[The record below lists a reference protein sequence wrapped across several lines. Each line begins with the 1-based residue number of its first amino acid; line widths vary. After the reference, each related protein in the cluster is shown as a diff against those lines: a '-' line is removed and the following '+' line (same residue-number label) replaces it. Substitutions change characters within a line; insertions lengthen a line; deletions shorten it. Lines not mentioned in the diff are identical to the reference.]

1 MRLMDW
7 TLLTEATVFGNSPLR
22 WLLAAV
28 LVVVTMVALRAL
40 RGLARR
46 RLRKMADR
54 TKNVFDDV
62 LSDLIAGVRVP
73 LMLAIG
79 IWVGSRAL
87 ALPDDVSGAL
97 DTAITLVL
105 ILQAALWGN
114 RALQV
119 TMEHYRRADG
129 MDGSRKTTLSALTF
143 LGRLALF
150 SLLLI
155 LALDNLGIDITA
167 LLAGIGIASV
177 AIGLAL
183 QNILGDLFASLS
195 IVLDKPFEIG
205 DFIIVDDLL
214 GTVENVGLR
223 TTRVR
228 ALSGEQ
234 LVFSNNDLIQSR
246 IRNYKRMAERRVVF
260 SLGVVYGTA
269 PERLREI
276 PEVIREIVEARSPV
290 RFDRA
295 HFKSFGQFSLDYE
308 VVYWMLDPDY
318 NVYMD
323 VQQEI
328 NLALVDAF
336 AERDIEFAFPTQ
348 TILLEQ
354 EAARAGGS
362 EGYAAGG
369 S

>member
-1 MRLMDW
+1 MDW
-7 TLLTEATVFGNSPLR
+7 SLLTEATVFGNSPLR
-22 WLLAAV
+22 WLLAVA
-28 LVVVTMVALRAL
+28 LVVVTVMVLRAL

-54 TKNVFDDV
+54 TKNVFDDI
-62 LSDLIAGVRVP
+62 LSDVLASVRAA

-79 IWVGSRAL
+79 IWAGSRVL
-87 ALPDDVSGAL
+87 SLPGDLSGTL
-97 DTAITLVL
+97 DTLITLIL
-105 ILQAALWGN
+105 IVQVALWGN
-114 RALQV
+114 RAIQV

-143 LGRLALF
+143 LGRLTLF

-167 LLAGIGIASV
+167 LLAGIGIGAV

-205 DFIIVDDLL
+205 DFIIVDDLV

-223 TTRVR
+223 STRVR

-234 LVFSNNDLIQSR
+234 LVFSNNDLIESR
-246 IRNYKRMAERRVVF
+246 IRNYKRMAERRVLF
-260 SLGVVYGTA
+260 SLGVVYGTP

-276 PEVIREIVEARSPV
+276 PGVIREIVEASSPV

-295 HFKSFGQFSLDYE
+295 HFKAFGQFSLDFE

-318 NVYMD
+318 GAYMD
-323 VQQEI
+323 VQHEI

-348 TILLEQ
+348 TILLEPGS
-354 EAARAGGS
+354 APAGGP

-369 S
+369 GA

>member
-1 MRLMDW
+1 MDW
-7 TLLTEATVFGNSPLR
+7 TLLTEATLYGNNLLR
-22 WLLAAV
+22 WLLALV
-28 LVVVTMVALRAL
+28 LVVVTMVVLRTL

-46 RLRKMADR
+46 RLRKMADL
-54 TKNVFDDV
+54 TKNVFDDI
-62 LSDLIAGVRVP
+62 LSDVIASVRAP
-73 LMLAIG
+73 LMLLIG
-79 IWVGSRAL
+79 LWVGSRAL
-87 ALPDDVSGAL
+87 ALPGDLSGTL
-97 DTAITLVL
+97 DTLITIVL

-114 RALQV
+114 RAIQV
-119 TMEHYRRADG
+119 ATEHYRRQDG

-205 DFIIVDDLL
+205 DFIIVDDLV

-228 ALSGEQ
+228 SLGGEQ

-246 IRNYKRMAERRVVF
+246 IRNYKRMAERRVLF
-260 SLGVVYGTA
+260 TLGVVYGT
-269 PERLREI
+269 PPDRLREI

-295 HFKSFGQFSLDYE
+295 HFKAFGQFSLDFE
-308 VVYWMLDPDY
+308 VVYWMLDPTY
-318 NVYMD
+318 NLYMD

-336 AERDIEFAFPTQ
+336 AERGIEFAFPTQ
-348 TILLEQ
+348 TIMLESTTAQ
-354 EAARAGGS
+354 AGGP
-362 EGYAAGG
+362 EGYAARA
-369 S
+369 

>member
-1 MRLMDW
+1 MDW
-7 TLLTEATVFGNSPLR
+7 TLLTDATLYGNNLLR
-22 WLLAAV
+22 WLFALI
-28 LVVVTMVALRAL
+28 LVVVTMVVLRTL

-46 RLRKMADR
+46 RLRRMADL
-54 TKNVFDDV
+54 TKNVFDDI
-62 LSDLIAGVRVP
+62 LSDVIASVRAP
-73 LMLAIG
+73 LMLLIG

-87 ALPDDVSGAL
+87 ALPGDFSGTL
-97 DTAITLVL
+97 DTFITIVL
-105 ILQAALWGN
+105 IVQAALWGN
-114 RALQV
+114 RAIQV
-119 TMEHYRRADG
+119 TTEHYRRLDG

-183 QNILGDLFASLS
+183 QNILSDLFASLS

-228 ALSGEQ
+228 SLGGEQ

-246 IRNYKRMAERRVVF
+246 IRNYKRMAERRVLF
-260 SLGVVYGTA
+260 TLGVVYGTS
-269 PERLREI
+269 PNHLREI
-276 PEVIREIVEARSPV
+276 PELIREIVEARSPV

-295 HFKSFGQFSLDYE
+295 HFKAFGQFSLDFE
-308 VVYWMLDPDY
+308 VVYWMLDPTY
-318 NVYMD
+318 NLYMD

-336 AERDIEFAFPTQ
+336 TERGIEFAFPTQ
-348 TILLEQ
+348 TILLESASA
-354 EAARAGGS
+354 EAGGT
-362 EGYAAGG
+362 EGYAAKA
-369 S
+369 

>member
-1 MRLMDW
+1 MDW
-7 TLLTEATVFGNSPLR
+7 TFLTEATLFGNSPLR
-22 WLLAAV
+22 WLLAAA

-62 LSDLIAGVRVP
+62 LSDLIADVHAP
-73 LMLAIG
+73 LMLAISV
-79 IWVGSRAL
+79 WVGSQAL
-87 ALPDDVSGAL
+87 SLPGDLSGIL

-105 ILQAALWGN
+105 IVQAALWGN

-119 TMEHYRRADG
+119 TIGHYRRADG
-129 MDGSRKTTLSALTF
+129 MDGSRKTTLSAITF

-246 IRNYKRMAERRVVF
+246 IRNYKRMAERRVLF

-276 PEVIREIVEARSPV
+276 PGVIREIVEATSPV

-295 HFKSFGQFSLDYE
+295 HFKGFGQFSLDFE

-323 VQQEI
+323 VQQQI

-348 TILLEQ
+348 TIVLEPGS
-354 EAARAGGS
+354 AAANGS
-362 EGYAAGG
+362 EGYAAGA
-369 S
+369 